1 MIVQT
6 MTNSFKSDI
15 LQGYQNLLTDNLY
28 LALYNANALLN
39 ANTPAYT
46 SANEV
51 SGGTYAAGGQL
62 VTGVSIN
69 IDSISNVVYVSFN
82 NVTWTNVSFVCR
94 GALLYNASKTNNSI
108 CLLNWGSDKNAG
120 PNFTVSLPANTPT
133 NALIRL

>member
-6 MTNSFKSDI
+6 ITNSFKSDI

-62 VTGVSIN
+62 V
-69 IDSISNVVYVSFN
+69 
-82 NVTWTNVSFVCR
+82 
-94 GALLYNASKTNNSI
+94 L
-108 CLLNWGSDKNAG
+108 
-120 PNFTVSLPANTPT
+120 SL
-133 NALIRL
+133 IHI